1 MIDPDAIKIMYRLI
15 HYGFK
20 AFLVGGG
27 VRDLLLNKKPKD
39 FDIATDATP
48 RRVKAIFSNS
58 RIIGR
63 RFKLVHVF
71 FRGSKIIEVATF
83 RDASVDETAEGE
95 SSDDRKSIGD
105 NRYGTEATDA
115 LRRDLTINGLFY
127 DLSTFS
133 IIDYVGGVRDL
144 HAGIVRIIGDPDVRF
159 AEDPVRLVRVVR
171 HAARSGF
178 QIDPA
183 CRESI
188 LRNHHLITTSST
200 MRVYEE
206 LKKDLVCGHFC
217 TILQLLHAHQ
227 LLQHLLP
234 EIEANDGQLLKY
246 GSRFTECLQ
255 RADELVHAGTAPSP
269 TAVLALLAL
278 FSSGA
283 IARPDPYALDD
294 PQNAPTEF
302 MKGCFTR
309 LAVPRKE
316 RERVEHLLNIWF
328 DLGKPPYSPQ
338 RLGRALRREGAEDL
352 QPLLLM
358 LGYAPISSDLIEA
371 AQALRP
377 EIDEDADDEFPRGRG
392 RRRGRRGGRSRRASS
407 PDEATTGSETAEL
420 SPLAEENETQKTRRR
435 RRRRRVSHE

>member
-1 MIDPDAIKIMYRLI
+1 MIDPDALKIMYRLI

-27 VRDLLLNKKPKD
+27 VRDLLLHKKPKD

-48 RRVKAIFSNS
+48 RKVKAIFGNS

-71 FRGSKIIEVATF
+71 FRGNKIIEVSTF
-83 RDASVDETAEGE
+83 RDSSEERDADESGSGE
-95 SSDDRKSIGD
+95 DDRRPLTD

-144 HAGIVRIIGDPDVRF
+144 QAGIVRIIGDPDVRF
-159 AEDPVRLVRVVR
+159 VEDPVRLIRVIR

-178 QIDPA
+178 QIEA
-183 CRESI
+183 GCRDSL
-188 LRNHHLITTSST
+188 LRNAHLITESSS

-206 LKKDLVCGHFC
+206 LKKDLTCGHFC
-217 TILQLLHAHQ
+217 TIVQLLHAHN
-227 LLQHLLP
+227 LLQYLLP
-234 EIEANDGQLLKY
+234 ELESDDARLLRY
-246 GSRFTECLQ
+246 GSRFTESLQ
-255 RADELVHAGTAPSP
+255 RADELVHAGTPPSP

-278 FSSGA
+278 FA
-283 IARPDPYALDD
+283 ADVLDRADPYDLDVIE
-294 PQNAPTEF
+294 NSPTEF
-302 MKGCFTR
+302 MRGCFEK
-309 LAVPRKE
+309 LAVPRRE

-328 DLGKPPYSPQ
+328 DLGKPPYTPQ

-358 LGYAPISSDLIEA
+358 LGNPPIGEELLA
-371 AQALRP
+371 AARAARP
-377 EIDEDADDEFPRGRG
+377 VITDDDDDDDMERSPRR
-392 RRRGRRGGRSRRASS
+392 RRRGRLRSLRGVADEGEGAAGA
-407 PDEATTGSETAEL
+407 PPAEDEA
-420 SPLAEENETQKTRRR
+420 PQRRR
-435 RRRRRVSHE
+435 RRRRRRRSSHE